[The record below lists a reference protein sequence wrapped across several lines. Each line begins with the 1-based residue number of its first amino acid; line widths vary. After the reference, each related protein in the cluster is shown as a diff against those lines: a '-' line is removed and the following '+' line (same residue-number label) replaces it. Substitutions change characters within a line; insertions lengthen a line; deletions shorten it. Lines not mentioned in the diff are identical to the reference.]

1 MAVSGLVMADLA
13 HRVLSP
19 GSSVSSG
26 FSASASFISIP
37 ADLSTRLQNVAG
49 KQLLLLEGL

>member
-1 MAVSGLVMADLA
+1 MAVSGLMMADLA

-37 ADLSTRLQNVAG
+37 ADLSTRLQNVTG